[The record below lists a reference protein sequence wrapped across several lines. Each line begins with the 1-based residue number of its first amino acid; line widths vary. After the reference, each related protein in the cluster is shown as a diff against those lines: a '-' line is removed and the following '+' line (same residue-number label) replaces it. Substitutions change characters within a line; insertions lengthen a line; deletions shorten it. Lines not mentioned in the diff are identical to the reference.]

1 MSFGSTSTPVAPKK
15 LANISGYD
23 TSSNQQG
30 VCVPYFAGEA
40 KIALSWI
47 SPFYNLTGKPVS
59 SGGGKK
65 VPSSSTQK
73 NWYADI
79 AGVACVCPDDA
90 PVDAVLFV
98 LVNDEVAFTGP
109 LNRSGG
115 AHYAAL
121 TLETYCQEARVYW
134 GTKDQ
139 PRDTLI
145 LTMRGVPP
153 VGGGFNSRNT
163 STFPK
168 FDTAG
173 DPWVLSTPPPGVPN
187 PQAGHYDLHP
197 AYPNCCYFVFK
208 QFFLGSSPNMPNVQV
223 IMKRGC
229 KFFSGARF
237 ESDPAGGVNPMGPLY
252 ELLTDDLFGAG
263 LPEAELSAASFEAA
277 ATSLTADGILLSPLL
292 LSATSLRAFISDY
305 LGYFDGFLRR
315 NGTLL
320 EAGYFSHG
328 AIDTGALLTLGS
340 DDATTEFQVQPG
352 TLEDTKNF
360 FTVQFTNRDTWYYN
374 DFATSD
380 DPSNFNQVGEQRDD
394 APSRPFIITAAG
406 AQRFITEY
414 GQMLARIGAS
424 GTQEFRRE
432 KVASLLP
439 GDRFNNDSAIFGL
452 ELLLRII
459 NVEWP
464 ADKDSTAKLTL
475 SVERADWQHLYTQP
489 AAPKDPD
496 FKISAIA
503 IAAQRIVELPSQLK
517 NANAIE
523 VAVLAERPSA
533 PVLGFRTHVSK
544 DNVTYDIVQQQ
555 TFFAVHG
562 KIKTAAY
569 VATTPIVDAS
579 VGMVVE
585 LYGVD
590 LESIVSQ
597 SDQQR
602 DDHTLLVWVDNEI
615 MSVGLVTALGSGRYR
630 VYLKRSC
637 YGTGQALHAID
648 ADCWFVFRD
657 HLAPIANANFIPGDT
672 VYFKLQPYTA
682 TENYDTALVAAIAHV
697 FGAGPFVLSGLE
709 LFGQGSDFVFT
720 GRNPRF
726 AWRLF
731 SIAGAEISGEQLSLG
746 AYDDQFAQFNLRVRD
761 AGTGDVVWT
770 GTSKVPERIFEYE
783 ENARCAGGKRR
794 HFFFGAAA
802 LARSGEQT
810 PWEEIEVN
818 NPNEDPPSGHV
829 GGGIT
834 SIDFY
839 LDPSTALDHAGTLLW
854 RSLDPAFTVT
864 EPLAAGVELVFKGP
878 DSFFS
883 VPQAEGTTWYYR
895 SASYDD
901 FWDGTLA
908 DLIIGDPVPLVTITV
923 TPTGDPPPIS
933 EGSQSFTGTKNVSV
947 SPPAGMTVRYS
958 FNKDAL
964 SDSAEWPGGIGS
976 YTALAITQ
984 SCTLYWR
991 GYLAD
996 GTPTKQ
1002 GSAVFTLVA
1011 SGAGTP
1017 SCGSVAWRV
1026 ASGTPGHTSINLALA
1041 CATSGSTIHYR
1052 KNGGALTTY
1061 VGVVTLALDD
1071 SIEFYASASG
1081 YSDSPVDFYEN
1092 TDLTH

>member
-1 MSFGSTSTPVAPKK
+1 MFGSTATPVSQKK

-30 VCVPYFAGEA
+30 VPVPWFAGEA

-47 SPFYNLTGKPVS
+47 CPFYNLTSKTVN

-65 VPSSSTQK
+65 GAGAAGAQK

-90 PVDAVLFV
+90 PVDSIINV
-98 LVNDEVAFTGP
+98 LVNDQVAFTGP
-109 LNRSGG
+109 LVRSGG
-115 AHYAAL
+115 AHYVAL
-121 TLETYCQEARVYW
+121 TLDTYCQEARCYW

-145 LTMRGVPP
+145 LTPRGVPP
-153 VGGGFNSRNT
+153 VGGGFNPRNT
-163 STFPK
+163 ATYPS
-168 FDTAG
+168 FDSAG
-173 DPWVLSTPPPGVPN
+173 DPWVLSTPPPGVSN
-187 PQAGHYDLHP
+187 PKAGHYDTHP
-197 AYPNCCYFVFK
+197 AYRNCCYFVFK
-208 QFFLGSSPNMPNVQV
+208 QFFLGSSPNMPNVSV
-223 IMKRGC
+223 ILSRGC

-237 ESDPAGGVNPMGPLY
+237 ESSPAGGVNPMGPLY
-252 ELLTDDLFGAG
+252 EILTDTLFGAG
-263 LPEAELSAASFEAA
+263 LPEAQLSAASFEAA
-277 ATSLTADGILLSPLL
+277 ASALDDDGILLSPVL
-292 LSATSLRAFISDY
+292 LSSTSLRAFIAEY

-328 AIDTGALLTLGS
+328 AIDSSSLLTLNS
-340 DDATTEFQVQPG
+340 DDLASEPQIQPG

-360 FTVQFTNRDTWYYN
+360 FTVEFTNRATWYYP

-380 DPSNFNQVGEQRDD
+380 DPSNFHQVGEHRDD
-394 APSRPFIITAAG
+394 NPKRPFIITAAL

-414 GQMLARIGAS
+414 GMMAGKIPAS
-424 GTQEFRRE
+424 GAAEFLRE
-432 KVASLLP
+432 KVKTLLP
-439 GDRFNNDSAIFGL
+439 GDRFNLDSTSFGL
-452 ELLLRII
+452 EFLLRV
-459 NVEWP
+459 NNREWP
-464 ADKDSTAKLTL
+464 ADKDAVAKLAV

-496 FKISAIA
+496 FTIEAIA

-517 NANAIE
+517 DVNAVE

-533 PVLGFRTHVSK
+533 PILGFRTHVSK
-544 DNVTYDIVQQQ
+544 DNVTYDLVAQQ

-569 VATTPIVDAS
+569 VATTPIVDTS

-597 SDQQR
+597 SDQER
-602 DDHTLLVWVDNEI
+602 DDHALLVWVGNEI
-615 MSVGLVTALGSGRYR
+615 MSVGSVTALGSGQYR
-630 VYLKRSC
+630 VYLKRGC
-637 YGTGQALHAID
+637 YGTQQAAHAID
-648 ADCWFVFRD
+648 SDCWFVFRD
-657 HLAPIANANFIPGDT
+657 HIAPIANANFIPGNT

-682 TENYDTALVAAIAHV
+682 TENYDIALVTAVAHT
-697 FGAGPFVLSGLE
+697 FGDGPFVLSGLE
-709 LFGQGSDFVFT
+709 LFGQGSDFEFT

-726 AWRLF
+726 AWRLY

-761 AGTGDVVWT
+761 AITGDVVWT
-770 GTSKVPERIFEYE
+770 GSSKVPERTFDYE
-783 ENARCAGGKRR
+783 ENANCAGGPRR
-794 HFFFGAAA
+794 HFYFGVAA
-802 LARSGEQT
+802 LSRSGAQT

-818 NPNEDPPSGHV
+818 NPNENPPSGHV

-839 LDPSTALDHAGTLLW
+839 LDTSTALDHAGILLW
-854 RSLDPAFTVT
+854 RSLDPAFVVT

-901 FWDGTLA
+901 FWDGTIA
-908 DLIIGDPVPLVTITV
+908 DLIIGAAVAESTIAV
-923 TPTGDPPPIS
+923 TPVGDPPSIS
-933 EGSQSFTGTKNVSV
+933 EGGGSFTGTKSVTV
-947 SPPAGMTVRYS
+947 SPRIGERVVYAFNRDTLSTSAG
-958 FNKDAL
+958 
-964 SDSAEWPGGIGS
+964 WPGGIGS
-976 YTALAITQ
+976 YSSLTIDK

-991 GYLAD
+991 GYDVNGVPTNQGAVVFILVATGAGATPSGD
-996 GTPTKQ
+996 VSIEIIGTPHV
-1002 GSAVFTLVA
+1002 GAVSAKLTCA
-1011 SGAGTP
+1011 TP
-1017 SCGSVAWRV
+1017 S
-1026 ASGTPGHTSINLALA
+1026 
-1041 CATSGSTIHYR
+1041 STIHYS
-1052 KNGGALTTY
+1052 KNGAAFATYSTPVVLNLDDDITTY
-1061 VGVVTLALDD
+1061 SSATGLTD
-1071 SIEFYASASG
+1071 SSPNYFVN
-1081 YSDSPVDFYEN
+1081 DS
-1092 TDLTH
+1092 L